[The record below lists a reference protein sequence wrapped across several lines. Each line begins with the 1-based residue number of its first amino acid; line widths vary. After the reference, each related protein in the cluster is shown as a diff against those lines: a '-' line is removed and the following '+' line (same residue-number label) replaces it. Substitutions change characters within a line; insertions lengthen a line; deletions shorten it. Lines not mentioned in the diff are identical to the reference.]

1 MPKTTKSNRELPMAE
16 VRGQTRLPIKT
27 INVNEKVIKVPF
39 AFPGKYS
46 ISCKKVFRSEH
57 LFCLLRLSAFL
68 NMEAENKLRAIFH
81 EPTGD

>member
-27 INVNEKVIKVPF
+27 INVNEKVIKMPF
-39 AFPGKYS
+39 AFSGKYS

-57 LFCLLRLSAFL
+57 LFLSS
-68 NMEAENKLRAIFH
+68 
-81 EPTGD
+81 